1 MAYWAVAI
9 SQPNRERT
17 ALVHLERQG
26 YRAYC
31 PMARRQRVKK
41 GRKVEVHVPLF
52 PRYLFVEVDSD
63 RWWSLRGTRGL
74 ASIIMDH
81 QREQP
86 MQVRDSVIETVRK
99 IEETIVEPASR
110 FKAGQRVTLID
121 GPFTGL
127 PAVWVGQ
134 SARDRE
140 FVLLELL
147 GRSTRVEVATAE
159 LQ

>member
-63 RWWSLRGTRGL
+63 RWQSLRGTRGL

-86 MQVRDSVIETVRK
+86 MQVRDNVIEMVQQ
-99 IEETIVEPASR
+99 IEQQVAEPQSR
-110 FKAGQRVTLID
+110 FRKGQRVSLVD
-121 GPFTGL
+121 GPFAGL
-127 PAVWVGQ
+127 PAVWLGQ